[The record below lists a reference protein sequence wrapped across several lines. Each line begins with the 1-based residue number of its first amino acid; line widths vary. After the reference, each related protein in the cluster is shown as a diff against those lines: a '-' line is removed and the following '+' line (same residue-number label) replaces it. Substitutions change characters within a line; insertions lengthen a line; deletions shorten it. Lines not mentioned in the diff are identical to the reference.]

1 VSEKDNAHNERI
13 YYNREGMIIPDS
25 KKAEHIIWELKF
37 EMNNPRNDGW
47 TGSDMKK
54 RLWDIKNAV
63 DEALVDAPTYAGE
76 ESYEDIYVMKVLKG
90 KRKELK

>member
-1 VSEKDNAHNERI
+1 MSDNAHNERI
-13 YYNREGMIIPDS
+13 YYNREGMIKPDS

-63 DEALVDAPTYAGE
+63 DKALLDAPTYSGE
-76 ESYEDIYVMKVLKG
+76 EPYEDIYVMKVLKG
-90 KRKELK
+90 ERKELK

>member
-1 VSEKDNAHNERI
+1 MSDNAHNERI
-13 YYNREGMIIPDS
+13 YYNSEGMFIPDS

-63 DEALVDAPTYAGE
+63 DEALIDAPTYSGE
-76 ESYEDIYVMKVLKG
+76 EPYDDIYVMKVLKG
-90 KRKELK
+90 KRTELK